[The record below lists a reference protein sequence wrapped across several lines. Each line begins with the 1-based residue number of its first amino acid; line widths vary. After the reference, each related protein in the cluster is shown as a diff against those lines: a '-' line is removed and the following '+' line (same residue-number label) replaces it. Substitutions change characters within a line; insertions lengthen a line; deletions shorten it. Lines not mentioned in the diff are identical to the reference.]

1 LLPLRF
7 TAPTNAQAASE
18 GKDLANG
25 YRSISD
31 YGLIGDCRTAAL
43 VSKDGSIDWCCLPN
57 FDSPSVF
64 ARLLHSNSGGHFAL
78 HPVGNFTCRQSYVE
92 GTNVLATKFESSL
105 GKARLL
111 DFMPIPSA
119 NYEKR
124 HLLPMRQIV
133 RLIEGLSG
141 DMEIEVQYQPRPSYA
156 AKARP
161 ILAKSPYDYVTEEKG
176 WHLHL
181 HSEVPLQ
188 QNGSGIIGKFRLFEG
203 RQVALGLAYEVQAP
217 AVFPAFGKDTRD
229 LLQGTITF
237 WRDWLSHCQ
246 YQGQY
251 ADAVRRSALTLKLLE
266 FAPSGAIVA
275 APTTS
280 LPEKLEGVRNWDY
293 RYCWLRD
300 ASFTLAA
307 LQSLGYTEEARAFL
321 DWLLHSTRLTHPQ
334 LQVVYNV
341 FGEAVLPQ
349 HELDHLEGYRNSRPV
364 RVGNQ
369 AWEQKQLDVYGEVL
383 DGVIRTDPEQCKFDK
398 DTRSLISG
406 IADYVSDHWQE
417 TDNGIWEMPQEAQFT
432 HSKALCWLA
441 LERAMQLLKRCGVS
455 EKKLAKWRQAGDTIS
470 KVVLQQGYNPD
481 IQAFTQKLGGQELD
495 AALLTLPI
503 LDLFKATE
511 PKMASTI
518 RAIQKQLT
526 VNNLVYRY
534 RADDGL
540 PSGEGAFLACTFWL
554 AHCLALQGDIGAS
567 CRIFEAGLK
576 CCNHLGLLP
585 EEADPRT
592 FEALG
597 NFPQGL
603 THIALINAAIAIQQA
618 EG

>member
-1 LLPLRF
+1 MGLSPI
-7 TAPTNAQAASE
+7 AASKE

-64 ARLLHSNSGGHFAL
+64 ARLLDSSSGGHFAL
-78 HPVGNFTCRQSYVE
+78 HPVGNFKSRQSYIE
-92 GTNVLATKFESSL
+92 GTNVLATVFESSL
-105 GKARLL
+105 GKARLI

-141 DMEIEVQYQPRPSYA
+141 DVEIEVQYQPRPFYA
-156 AKARP
+156 AKAHP
-161 ILAKSPYDYVTEEKG
+161 ILAKSPYDYVTEERG

-217 AVFPAFGKDTRD
+217 AVFPASGKDTRD

-251 ADAVRRSALTLKLLE
+251 TDAVKRSALALKLLE

-321 DWLLHSTRLTHPQ
+321 DWLLHSTRLTHPR

-349 HELDHLEGYRNSRPV
+349 HELDHLEGYRSSRPV

-383 DGVIRTDPEQCKFDK
+383 DGVIRTDPEQCKLDK

-417 TDNGIWEMPQEAQFT
+417 TDNGIWEMSQEAQFT

-441 LERAMQLLKRCGVS
+441 LDRAMQLLKSCGVS
-455 EKKLAKWRQAGDTIS
+455 EKKLAKWSRARDTIS
-470 KVVLQQGYNPD
+470 KAVLQQGYNPD
-481 IQAFTQKLGGQELD
+481 IQAFTQKLDGQELD
-495 AALLTLPI
+495 AALLTLPM

-511 PKMASTI
+511 PKIASTV

-534 RADDGL
+534 LADDGL
-540 PSGEGAFLACTFWL
+540 LPGEGAFLACTFWL
-554 AHCLALQGDIGAS
+554 AHCLALQGDIGAA

-585 EEADPRT
+585 EEADPHT